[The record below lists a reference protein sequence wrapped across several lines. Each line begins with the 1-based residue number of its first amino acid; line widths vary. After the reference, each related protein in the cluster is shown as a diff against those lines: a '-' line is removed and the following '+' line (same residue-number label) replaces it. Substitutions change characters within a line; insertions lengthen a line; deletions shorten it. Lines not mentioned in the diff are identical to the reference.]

1 MILFETLN
9 QPTILLYL
17 IVGGFLCGLLFDLTN
32 FICFLCNNN
41 KIVKNIFQFFATTLS
56 AIILL
61 LINTKQNFGQLRL
74 YVFVFFILF
83 LILERITL
91 GKLIAK
97 SMNVCYTFFRKVI
110 NKLLKVKLWK
120 KNKRKHLKQD

>member
-17 IVGGFLCGLLFDLTN
+17 IVGGFLCGFFFDVVN
-32 FICFLCNNN
+32 YISFLCNNN
-41 KIVKNIFQFFATTLS
+41 KVVKNIFQFLATVFS
-56 AIILL
+56 GIVLL
-61 LINTKQNFGQLRL
+61 YINTKTNFGQLRI
-74 YVFVFFILF
+74 YVFVVFILF

-97 SMNVCYTFFRKVI
+97 SMNVCYTLFRKVI
-110 NKLLKVKLWK
+110 NKLFKIKLWK